1 MSSIDIQYI
10 QTVEYSIVGEAAKK
24 KQSGPT
30 LINTARPSLCP
41 IDQPQQW
48 HAACLLLSVPQA
60 GDASAGRAAA
70 AAPQHGAAAA
80 NTGSV
85 TFTAAVAERRVV
97 GAVMR

>member
-1 MSSIDIQYI
+1 
-10 QTVEYSIVGEAAKK
+10 VACGAFAAERPAGTRY
-24 KQSGPT
+24 QS
-30 LINTARPSLCP
+30 TA
-41 IDQPQQW
+41 
-48 HAACLLLSVPQA
+48 
-60 GDASAGRAAA
+60 ASAGRAAA